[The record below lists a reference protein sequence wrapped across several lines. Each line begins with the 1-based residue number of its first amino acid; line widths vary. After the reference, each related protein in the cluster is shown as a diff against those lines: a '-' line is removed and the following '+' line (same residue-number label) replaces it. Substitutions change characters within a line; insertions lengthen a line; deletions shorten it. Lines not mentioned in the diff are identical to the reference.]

1 MLCPSSRDSDHS
13 VLEEKPRPPEKEV
26 VRRRGPPP
34 EPPPRGDDTRISNH
48 ALVAVNHRSGNHNSS
63 NGGES
68 VNSPVNN
75 ERRRSGGGETW
86 RTADTTQRE
95 NESWRNVE
103 SGGQHLRSPDIGE
116 KKPELRGSSAASG
129 LAEARPDDRV
139 SRMEER
145 GSRMEDRVRME
156 DRGSRMDD
164 RGLRMESSRFSPPRL
179 RNRSTTPD
187 EEDSTS
193 FHETYEREMVR
204 RRRGRRRSASFSSR
218 CCGPLDSHGH
228 STHSV
233 AGLTTSASSR
243 NSSSRSEKS
252 STRSSRSPS
261 LECVKQG
268 CPSSQC
274 RARTSLR

>member
-1 MLCPSSRDSDHS
+1 M
-13 VLEEKPRPPEKEV
+13 
-26 VRRRGPPP
+26 
-34 EPPPRGDDTRISNH
+34 
-48 ALVAVNHRSGNHNSS
+48 
-63 NGGES
+63 
-68 VNSPVNN
+68 NSPVNN

-86 RTADTTQRE
+86 RTTETAQRE
-95 NESWRNVE
+95 NESWRSSE
-103 SGGQHLRSPDIGE
+103 SGGQHLRSPDVGE
-116 KKPELRGSSAASG
+116 KKAELRGSSVASG
-129 LAEARPDDRV
+129 LAEVRDDRV
-139 SRMEER
+139 SRMEDR
-145 GSRMEDRVRME
+145 GSRMEDRVRLE

-204 RRRGRRRSASFSSR
+204 RRRGKNIQNPALKRDFKMVGSGRRRSASFSSR

-243 NSSSRSEKS
+243 YHHPKPNL
-252 STRSSRSPS
+252 T
-261 LECVKQG
+261 
-268 CPSSQC
+268 
-274 RARTSLR
+274 